1 MGVDEGAVLRA
12 VVAHLERYRSAIEVE
27 VNRRLARAEP
37 APEVRAEVIR
47 RFRTFVRLAS
57 LSADTARVSLDGLGG
72 NSALALEN
80 TISSAVEIANSFGA
94 TPEVSGALVDMEA
107 RFRSGVR
114 RILAPEEREEKHE
127 RNKKR
132 PTPNAGRRV
141 RGAIDRISDTYVALN
156 LDSSTIFDVNPAAEA
171 LFASDAA
178 RLIGSSLSRYIAPPD
193 QASWRELESRLD
205 AGEDSGPVELT
216 IARPNGDFVPVE
228 VTIASHSI
236 SGKRLA
242 IFIARERTKG
252 LGLTGPG
259 GA

>member
-1 MGVDEGAVLRA
+1 M
-12 VVAHLERYRSAIEVE
+12 
-27 VNRRLARAEP
+27 NRRLARAEP

-72 NSALALEN
+72 NTSLALEN
-80 TISSAVEIANSFGA
+80 TISAAVQIAISFDA

-114 RILAPEEREEKHE
+114 RILAPEEREERHE

-178 RLIGSSLSRYIAPPD
+178 RLIGSSLSTYIAPVD

-205 AGEDSGPVELT
+205 AGEDSGPIELT

-242 IFIARERTKG
+242 IFIARERTKS
-252 LGLTGPG
+252 LSTGATRP
-259 GA
+259 

>member
-12 VVAHLERYRSAIEVE
+12 AVAHLERYRSAIEVE

-72 NSALALEN
+72 NTSLALEN
-80 TISSAVEIANSFGA
+80 TISAAVQIAVSFDA

-114 RILAPEEREEKHE
+114 RILAPEEREERHE

-178 RLIGSSLSRYIAPPD
+178 RLIGSSLSTYIAPVD
-193 QASWRELESRLD
+193 QATWRELESRLD
-205 AGEDSGPVELT
+205 AGEDSGPIELT
-216 IARPNGDFVPVE
+216 IARPNGDYVPVE

-242 IFIARERTKG
+242 IFIARERTKS
-252 LGLTGPG
+252 LSTGATRP
-259 GA
+259 